1 MSTILFDRA
10 VFGPV
15 RSRRLGISLGINLL
29 PENGKVC
36 SFDCIYCECGYTH
49 GRGETGKLSPL
60 PTRAEVERRLSATLK
75 QMAARGERP
84 DVITFA
90 GNGEPTLNP
99 HFADIVSD
107 TLDLRDQ
114 LAPEARVCVLTN
126 ATRLGD
132 ESVAS
137 ALSQV
142 DEAILKIDS
151 GLEETIKRLDRPS
164 AGYSLSEVVGRIKEQ
179 KDRLGDALT
188 IQTMFTK
195 WTDAQGEYDNSVE
208 ADVAP
213 WLDILRDIAPPRLMI
228 YTIDR
233 ETPLKTMSKTP
244 REVLDG
250 IAERARQIVEE
261 VSVSY

>member
-15 RSRRLGISLGINLL
+15 KSRRLGISLGINLL

-36 SFDCIYCECGYTH
+36 SFDCIYCECGFTH
-49 GRGETGKLSPL
+49 GRGETGKLSSL
-60 PTRAEVERRLSATLK
+60 PTRAEVERKLSATLK

-107 TLDLRDQ
+107 TIDLRDQ
-114 LAPEARVCVLTN
+114 LAPDARICVLTN

-132 ESVAS
+132 ERVCE

-151 GLEETIKRLDRPS
+151 GLESTIRRLDRP
-164 AGYSLSEVVGRIKEQ
+164 APGYSLENVVEQIKAQ
-179 KDRLGDALT
+179 KDRLGDTLT
-188 IQTMFTK
+188 IQTMFTS
-195 WTDAQGEYDNSVE
+195 WTDEVGQYDNSGE
-208 ADVAP
+208 DDVAP
-213 WLDILRDIAPPRLMI
+213 WLDILRSIAPPHLMI

-244 REVLDG
+244 REVLDS
-250 IAERARQIVEE
+250 IAERARHIVED